1 MTFSVSGGPQTGALL
16 YPGAAAVPL
25 NLVFTNPHPA
35 PITVTS
41 VTVTVT
47 GTSAAGCGAANF
59 SVSQQLQAT
68 PTVPAGT
75 TASLQDLGVAQSEL
89 AAAPDA
95 RRREPGRLPKRLG
108 ESRLRGNG
116 DGMTAALLRMLGRRR
131 RLLVVSAVVLVAGGL
146 ASGLLA
152 YFSGAA
158 SAGSAGGAAA
168 TSVAAGT
175 PPTSVSSQPGRAVTI
190 SWEATA
196 LANGLPVDGYLV
208 TRYDANPPYAPQI
221 TLAGCGGIVTAL
233 SCTETAV
240 PFGSW
245 QYAITPVIGANW
257 RGTESTKSGTV
268 TIGAASLTLAQT
280 TLGLAAFSGGSSPA
294 TLPDR

>member
-1 MTFSVSGGPQTGALL
+1 
-16 YPGAAAVPL
+16 
-25 NLVFTNPHPA
+25 
-35 PITVTS
+35 
-41 VTVTVT
+41 
-47 GTSAAGCGAANF
+47 
-59 SVSQQLQAT
+59 
-68 PTVPAGT
+68 
-75 TASLQDLGVAQSEL
+75 
-89 AAAPDA
+89 
-95 RRREPGRLPKRLG
+95 
-108 ESRLRGNG
+108 
-116 DGMTAALLRMLGRRR
+116 MTAALLRLLGRRR

-168 TSVAAGT
+168 TSVAPGT

-196 LANGLPVDGYLV
+196 LANGQPVDGYLV

-221 TLAGCGGIVTAL
+221 TLAGCGGVVTAL

-245 QYAITPVIGANW
+245 QYTITPMIGANW
-257 RGTESTKSGTV
+257 RGRRARRAG
-268 TIGAASLTLAQT
+268 
-280 TLGLAAFSGGSSPA
+280 P
-294 TLPDR
+294 